1 MAALSHLQSGG
12 ESMLANC
19 GYGHGASVRDVL
31 DVVAAQA
38 GKKLAISDAPRRAGD
53 AAILVA
59 DSTKLRTAL
68 GWTPQYDD
76 LQKIVSDALAWER
89 ANS

>member
-1 MAALSHLQSGG
+1 
-12 ESMLANC
+12 
-19 GYGHGASVRDVL
+19 
-31 DVVAAQA
+31 
-38 GKKLAISDAPRRAGD
+38 
-53 AAILVA
+53 
-59 DSTKLRTAL
+59 LRTAL